1 MSGDLQLDLI
11 SLEATMVAFAYEFVA
26 APLSFFCE
34 RELQATFFGQCR
46 RKFGQATPA
55 DGGDSIDLFRHEY
68 NTLWRYQR
76 AGDAFS
82 ERLDGKGRA
91 GALDFAILDR
101 VFVTQSDRL
110 VVINKHD
117 QRRRDLRRSQGGKE
131 FSSAIAVGIE
141 FKMIHVAARN
151 EPTEA
156 AVRRLRRG
164 LKEDCRKLGHEAP
177 RVAYML
183 AFSHSRT
190 VADAATMMA
199 TAHDE
204 FSRCARERGAPTA
217 GDLRIAIVAR
227 EATYVRGLWQMN
239 AFPALQPA

>member
-1 MSGDLQLDLI
+1 
-11 SLEATMVAFAYEFVA
+11 MVAFAYEFVA

-164 LKEDCRKLGHEAP
+164 LMEDCRKLVP
-177 RVAYML
+177 RKRICYPNSAHCDL
-183 AFSHSRT
+183 PGAWPS
-190 VADAATMMA
+190 ADAPG
-199 TAHDE
+199 
-204 FSRCARERGAPTA
+204 SSNWWSPTPSA
-217 GDLRIAIVAR
+217 SS
-227 EATYVRGLWQMN
+227 
-239 AFPALQPA
+239 